1 MEEDWEKTLI
11 LAITLIIIGGFYIS
25 PRIKTINMT
34 YYFSLFIILFFI
46 CLIQRQY
53 LKKWTDDE
61 EKTDYT
67 LVYWLYNLISII
79 IFLYLIYIIGQS
91 PKIKTLKGGS
101 NMFDTNINISS
112 ENSMVNSISNSATAN
127 VAKNVLSKSVS
138 GLVSGV
144 SAYTNFWK
152 RLFYRLAGKND
163 TSSTN
168 IY

>member
-11 LAITLIIIGGFYIS
+11 LVITLIIIAGFYIS
-25 PRIKTINMT
+25 PRVKSISMT
-34 YYFSLFIILFFI
+34 YYFALFIILFFI
-46 CLIQRQY
+46 CIIQTQY

-91 PKIKTLKGGS
+91 PKIKTLKGGA
-101 NMFDTNINISS
+101 NMFDSNINITSD
-112 ENSMVNSISNSATAN
+112 NSMVNAISNSATAN

-138 GLVSGV
+138 GLVNGV
-144 SAYTNFWK
+144 TAYTNFWK
-152 RLFYRLAGKND
+152 RLFNKVTGKND
-163 TSSTN
+163 ISSTN
-168 IY
+168 I

>member
-25 PRIKTINMT
+25 PRVKQVSMK
-34 YYFSLFIILFFI
+34 YYFALFIILFFI
-46 CLIQRQY
+46 CIIHTQY
-53 LKKWTDDE
+53 LKKWTEDK

-112 ENSMVNSISNSATAN
+112 ENSMVNSISNSTTAN
-127 VAKNVLSKSVS
+127 IAKNVLSKSVS
-138 GLVSGV
+138 GLVRGV

-152 RLFYRLAGKND
+152 RLFYRVAGNNE
-163 TSSTN
+163 TSSVN
-168 IY
+168 I

>member
-25 PRIKTINMT
+25 PRVKRVSMT
-34 YYFSLFIILFFI
+34 YYFALFIILFFI
-46 CLIQRQY
+46 CLIQTQY
-53 LKKWTDDE
+53 LKKWTDDKE
-61 EKTDYT
+61 RTDYT

-91 PKIKTLKGGS
+91 PKIKKLKGGA

-112 ENSMVNSISNSATAN
+112 DNFISNSATAN

-152 RLFYRLAGKND
+152 RLFYRVTSKND
-163 TSSTN
+163 TGSVN
-168 IY
+168 I

>member
-11 LAITLIIIGGFYIS
+11 LVVTLIIIAGFYIS
-25 PRIKTINMT
+25 PRVKQISMT

-46 CLIQRQY
+46 CIIQRQY
-53 LKKWTDDE
+53 LKKLTEDKA
-61 EKTDYT
+61 KTDYT

-91 PKIKTLKGGS
+91 PKIKTLKGGA

-127 VAKNVLSKSVS
+127 VAKNVLSKSVG

-144 SAYTNFWK
+144 TAYTNFWK
-152 RLFYRLAGKND
+152 RLFYRVAGKNEI
-163 TSSTN
+163 SSTN
-168 IY
+168 I